1 MFISMCSSKSWTMY
15 RKNSTLKQYMM
26 HVLTDWESTETT
38 FMVILMISDRL
49 LRKRDMK
56 SFCDNPNTPTIPEKK
71 QPKQEVIEENSF

>member
-1 MFISMCSSKSWTMY
+1 
-15 RKNSTLKQYMM
+15 
-26 HVLTDWESTETT
+26 
-38 FMVILMISDRL
+38 MVILMISDRL